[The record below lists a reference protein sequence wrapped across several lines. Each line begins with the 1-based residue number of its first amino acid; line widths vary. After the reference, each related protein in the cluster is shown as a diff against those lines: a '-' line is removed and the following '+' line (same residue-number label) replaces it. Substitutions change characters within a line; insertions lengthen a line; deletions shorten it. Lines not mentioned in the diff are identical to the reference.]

1 MLVVAIAV
9 GGAIG
14 AVMRYLVGS
23 WALQYWGSGFP
34 YGTLLINVIGSLL
47 IGIIYVLLIEKS
59 ALDGALRAFLIVG
72 LLGSFTTFATF
83 SLETLHLIEAGALI
97 KAGLYC
103 FLSVFVCVTAA
114 WLGTVIVRA
123 GLGSA

>member
-47 IGIIYVLLIEKS
+47 IGIIIEKS